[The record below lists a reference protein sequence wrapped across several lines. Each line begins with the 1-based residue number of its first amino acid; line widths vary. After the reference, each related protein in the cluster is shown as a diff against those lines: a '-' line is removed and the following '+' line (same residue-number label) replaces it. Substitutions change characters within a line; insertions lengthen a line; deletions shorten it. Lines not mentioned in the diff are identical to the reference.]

1 MLSGRLLLRVIF
13 PAILESG
20 VPEKRCLVYVEIF
33 RGTPMIVQ
41 GMIVYY
47 GLLKAEVNITPVL
60 AGIIV
65 TVLNTGAYMA
75 ETVRG
80 GINSVDKGQKEGAW
94 SLGMSPMKTML
105 LVVLPQAFKNV
116 VPEMVNTFLTN
127 LKMTSVL
134 NVIGVSE
141 LFLVAKTAYINTH
154 LTELSMVNPVMA
166 AAYRAA
172 GAYIERMQRQM
183 VQAIREKGF
192 VCFDAFSEFA
202 QTARQSFSSR
212 CSVGDGWLIGGEI
225 CNFAKHGYHRIACV
239 QPFGCMANQVC
250 GKGIYSSLQRK
261 LPHVQLV
268 SLDYDASGSD
278 IQVQN
283 RAAMLLF

>member
-1 MLSGRLLLRVIF
+1 MNFKDPTNMIEWIVYIALEYKAMFLQGLWITLYISIVGTLVGFIVGYLVGIVQDIKINKDDNIIKRILMRLLKI
-13 PAILESG
+13 I
-20 VPEKRCLVYVEIF
+20 CLVYVEIF

-141 LFLVAKTAYINTH
+141 LFLVAKTAGGTYYKYFEAYLVIAVIYFVLCFIFNRVFMA
-154 LTELSMVNPVMA
+154 LEKKLGNKSDYVLATE
-166 AAYRAA
+166 
-172 GAYIERMQRQM
+172 YIE
-183 VQAIREKGF
+183 EK
-192 VCFDAFSEFA
+192 
-202 QTARQSFSSR
+202 
-212 CSVGDGWLIGGEI
+212 
-225 CNFAKHGYHRIACV
+225 
-239 QPFGCMANQVC
+239 M
-250 GKGIYSSLQRK
+250 
-261 LPHVQLV
+261 
-268 SLDYDASGSD
+268 
-278 IQVQN
+278 
-283 RAAMLLF
+283 